1 MKRLA
6 VSALS
11 ALFAAAPL
19 ATTALTATPASAIV
33 LPSGMTLGGQVEPA
47 SPTAS
52 VKSVSI
58 SAQDGETGVA
68 ALSASGGKTFY
79 SFHFKVA
86 GPGTVTW
93 RVTTSSGSFSGSV
106 ATGKVNTSKTGGMV
120 REWNLCAKS
129 CGEPVAQPMGR

>member
-6 VSALS
+6 ASALA
-11 ALFAAAPL
+11 ALFSTAPL
-19 ATTALTATPASAIV
+19 ATTVLSPTPASAIM

-58 SAQDGETGVA
+58 SAQDGETGMA
-68 ALSASGGKTFY
+68 SLSTSGGKTFY

-93 RVTTSSGSFSGSV
+93 RVTTNSGAFSGSV
-106 ATGKVNTSKTGGMV
+106 ATGKVKLSKTGGMV
-120 REWNLCAKS
+120 REWNLCAKACS
-129 CGEPVAQPMGR
+129 EPVVQPMGR